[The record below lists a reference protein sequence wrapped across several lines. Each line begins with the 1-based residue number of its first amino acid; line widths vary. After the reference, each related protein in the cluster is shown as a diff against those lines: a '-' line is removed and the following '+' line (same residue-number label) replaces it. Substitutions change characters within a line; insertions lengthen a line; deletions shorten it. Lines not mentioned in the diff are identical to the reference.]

1 MKTTAKIALL
11 TVGLAALFP
20 TADAA
25 VTTHRELSSAVNFCQ
40 AFTPGPANTI
50 RNRVIGSEN
59 IGGAPIAV
67 ACNFSSY
74 TNGAPGG
81 TALTQIIVALTNG
94 AGADASVTC
103 TMLSGQS
110 PGISGGTIY
119 TVAKSVVV
127 PAGASAAITWT
138 TADNPN
144 PGATD
149 LGNILV
155 GVNCTLPTN
164 MTLSAMGMDW
174 QAENGV

>member
-1 MKTTAKIALL
+1 MNNTIKVALL
-11 TVGLAALFP
+11 TLGIGSVFLP
-20 TADAA
+20 ADAA
-25 VTTHRELSSAVNFCQ
+25 VVTHRELSSAVNFCQ
-40 AFTPGPANTI
+40 AFTPGPSNTI

-59 IGGAPIAV
+59 IGPPIAV

-74 TNGAPGG
+74 SNGAPGG
-81 TALTQIIVALTNG
+81 TALTQIIVVLTNG
-94 AGADASVTC
+94 AAADASVTC

-110 PGISGGTIY
+110 PGISGGSIY

-127 PAGASAAITWT
+127 PTGASEAIVWT
-138 TADNPN
+138 TADNPT
-144 PGATD
+144 PGAVD

-174 QAENGV
+174 QADNGI